1 MRPDLSDNMQLLQ
14 WSVVDLEVLLRGKGN
29 YCFNQENFKNGYGL
43 YYLWRNKWGFRL
55 QAPPLDPPLISLIE
69 VANVDSTV

>member
-1 MRPDLSDNMQLLQ
+1 M
-14 WSVVDLEVLLRGKGN
+14 VDLEVLLRGKGN

-43 YYLWRNKWGFRL
+43 IVLFMEKQVRV
-55 QAPPLDPPLISLIE
+55 QPQDPPLDPPLMSLTE